1 VVSTTAP
8 RTATK
13 APALFNAR
21 VVSPLVASAVLNPIN
36 STLIAVAL
44 VPIGQAFGAGPE
56 RTAWLITSLYLAT
69 AVGQPVVGLFVDRF
83 GARRVLLAGAVIVM
97 LAGIGGLLAFSLDWL
112 IGVRVVLGFGT
123 CAGFPAAMA
132 VVRKRADAAGQGVPS
147 RVLSILAMSAQTIM
161 VIGPTLGGAL
171 IGLFGW
177 PAIFAVNIPLGGASL
192 LLALRWVPRD
202 DRASLTREPI
212 DVTGIALFSAT
223 LIAVLVFVM
232 EPAVSNLYL
241 LGVAVVLAAV
251 FTWAERRVR
260 RPFIDL
266 RMLAANAP
274 LLRTYLRQALAF
286 LIVYSIMFGYV
297 QWLESAR
304 GLSEEAAGALLLPM
318 SAVAV
323 AASAASGRPNGIRAR
338 LITNSLALIAGS
350 ALLLFVG
357 IGTWLIALIGVAAV
371 FGLGQGLTSVTNQ
384 TALYS
389 QAPSGQMGTASGLFR
404 TAQYLGA
411 IAASTLIA
419 LCFGDRT
426 TSIGLHHLAL
436 ALVTIGVVLLA
447 VTVFDRALRRPR
459 GRIDSPGDAG

>member
-8 RTATK
+8 RTTTK
-13 APALFNAR
+13 VPALFNAR

-56 RTAWLITSLYLAT
+56 QTAWLITSLYLAT

-83 GARRVLLAGAVIVM
+83 GARRVLLTGAVIVM
-97 LAGIGGLLAFSLDWL
+97 LAGVGGLLAFSLDWL

-132 VVRKRADAAGQGVPS
+132 VLRKRADTAGQGVPS
-147 RVLSILAMSAQTIM
+147 RVLSVLAMSAQTVM

-177 PAIFAVNIPLGGASL
+177 PAIFAVNIPLGVVSL
-192 LLALRWVPRD
+192 LLALLWVPRD

-212 DVTGIALFSAT
+212 DVVGIVLFSAI

-232 EPAVSNLYL
+232 EPAVGDLYL
-241 LGVAVVLAAV
+241 LGVAVVLAAG
-251 FTWAERRVR
+251 FTWVERRTR
-260 RPFIDL
+260 KPFIDL
-266 RMLAANAP
+266 RMLAGNAP

-286 LIVYSIMFGYV
+286 VIVYSIMFGYV

-304 GLSEEAAGALLLPM
+304 RLSESGAGALLLPM

-323 AASAASGRPNGIRAR
+323 VASAASGRPNGIRAR
-338 LITNSLALIAGS
+338 LIANSLALIAGS
-350 ALLLFVG
+350 ALLLFIG
-357 IGTWLIALIGVAAV
+357 TGTWLVTLVGVAAV

-389 QAPSGQMGTASGLFR
+389 QAPTAQMGTASGLFR

-419 LCFGDRT
+419 LCFGAQA
-426 TSIGLHHLAL
+426 TSAGLHHLAL
-436 ALVTIGVVLLA
+436 ALAVIGVVLLA
-447 VTVFDRALRRPR
+447 VTVFDGALRGTRAR
-459 GRIDSPGDAG
+459 SATSSEAG